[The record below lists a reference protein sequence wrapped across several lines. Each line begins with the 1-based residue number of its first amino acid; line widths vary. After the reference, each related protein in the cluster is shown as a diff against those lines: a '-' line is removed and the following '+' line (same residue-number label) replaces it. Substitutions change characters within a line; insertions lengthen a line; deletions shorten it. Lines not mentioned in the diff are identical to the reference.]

1 MEELKRIVCSGNFVI
16 LFLLVFLVNGFFYE
30 KKQYSV
36 DEEERIYGEDFD
48 YAEMRKEMM
57 QEYRKLYSDC
67 IQMGEEERTVYLE
80 KYQGEMKEG
89 PDGIAAYL
97 ALESVR
103 GQIQYQEEYVSRYD
117 TIRENAETML
127 KSSLFEGKNT
137 FLKKNVNKTV
147 KDYGNI
153 KDLQLKLCNREWLL

>member
-57 QEYRKLYSDC
+57 QEYRKLYSDLYRW
-67 IQMGEEERTVYLE
+67 EKRKERFIL
-80 KYQGEMKEG
+80 KN
-89 PDGIAAYL
+89 
-97 ALESVR
+97 
-103 GQIQYQEEYVSRYD
+103 
-117 TIRENAETML
+117 IRE
-127 KSSLFEGKNT
+127 K
-137 FLKKNVNKTV
+137 
-147 KDYGNI
+147 
-153 KDLQLKLCNREWLL
+153 

>member
-57 QEYRKLYSDC
+57 QEYRWEKRK
-67 IQMGEEERTVYLE
+67 ERFIL
-80 KYQGEMKEG
+80 KN
-89 PDGIAAYL
+89 
-97 ALESVR
+97 
-103 GQIQYQEEYVSRYD
+103 
-117 TIRENAETML
+117 IRE
-127 KSSLFEGKNT
+127 K
-137 FLKKNVNKTV
+137 
-147 KDYGNI
+147 
-153 KDLQLKLCNREWLL
+153 